1 MKVVTGKRTISNM
14 SPYLIKLTREYL
26 VALAEQRTL
35 LATQPENKEHADRIV
50 TSLTKVNDK
59 VSSAAAV
66 LFAYGIV
73 DRQGNLVEDKE

>member
-1 MKVVTGKRTISNM
+1 MISNM

-59 VSSAAAV
+59 VSSTAAV

>member
-1 MKVVTGKRTISNM
+1 MVAISVISNM

-26 VALAEQRTL
+26 IALAEQRTL

>member
-1 MKVVTGKRTISNM
+1 MVAISVISNM

-35 LATQPENKEHADRIV
+35 QNMQPESKEHADRLV
-50 TSLTKVNDK
+50 KNLTRLNDK
-59 VSSAAAV
+59 VSSTAAV